1 MQNEELEQ
9 YLKELK
15 DLTSIESPTNFP
27 EGVKKVADYLSNKG
41 KEFGFDSKVL
51 PMKSDKVADCLLIS
65 NNLEAEHFDILF
77 IAHMD
82 TVFPVGTIKEIGA
95 WEEKDGKINALGI
108 IDDKAGALLALYVMK
123 ALKDENK
130 NFALFLNSHEETGS
144 ALAQDDIKAYAK
156 KSSYAFVMEP
166 ARSGGEMVATRKGMQ
181 IYDISFKG
189 IPAHAGNAPE
199 LGRSALVEMANF
211 IVEMHKLN
219 DYANGLSINCVV
231 KNGGTAEN
239 VIAEDAS
246 LRMEMRYRHP
256 SSVEKFEKDLE
267 AVLAKN
273 FLNDVQKSK
282 TLILEKAPMNDVE
295 KLPKIKALF
304 DKIAQK
310 IKTEAKWVD
319 AGGLSDGNLAAAV
332 GCTTIDGL
340 GPTGGNMHVKSEYLL
355 VSSVLPKANL
365 IIEVAK
371 ELLKD

>member
-15 DLTSIESPTNFP
+15 DLTAIESPTHFP
-27 EGVKKVADYLSNKG
+27 EGVKKVGEYLSKKG
-41 KEFGFDSKVL
+41 EEFGFASKIL
-51 PMKSDKVADCLLIS
+51 PMNSDKVADCLLIS
-65 NNLEAEHFDILF
+65 NNLEAEHYDILF

-95 WEEKDGKINALGI
+95 LEEKDGKINALGI

-123 ALKDENK
+123 ALKDEKK

-144 ALAQDDIKAYAK
+144 ALAEKDIKAYAK

-181 IYDISFKG
+181 IYDITFKG

-219 DYANGLSINCVV
+219 DYENGLSINCVV
-231 KNGGTAEN
+231 KNGGIAEN
-239 VIAEDAS
+239 VITEDAS
-246 LRMEMRYRHP
+246 LRMEMRYRNP
-256 SSVEKFEKDLE
+256 SSIAKFEKDLDK
-267 AVLAKN
+267 VLGKN
-273 FLNDVQKSK
+273 FIDEVKKSK
-282 TLILEKAPMNDVE
+282 TLVLEKAPMNDVE

-310 IKTEAKWVD
+310 LKTEAKWVD

-340 GPTGGNMHVKSEYLL
+340 GPTGGNMHVKSEYLVL
-355 VSSVLPKANL
+355 DSVLPKANL
-365 IIEVAK
+365 IVEVAK